1 MEQSK
6 KGVSMGNSIVITILV
21 AVVTGLIVWA
31 GISGKQIW
39 FIDAPRA
46 AVITLGVIGM
56 AFCAISV
63 GKFITGGPAHPLSIL
78 GYLLGAI
85 ALLIFLG
92 QIFQWHLPVVYD
104 ARTALFVL
112 AGVIVLKSI
121 IGRLAPLV
129 H

>member
-1 MEQSK
+1 MEKSK
-6 KGVSMGNSIVITILV
+6 KGASMGSSIWITILV

-39 FIDAPRA
+39 FINGPRA
-46 AVITLGVIGM
+46 AVITLGAIGM

-85 ALLIFLG
+85 ALLIFLA
-92 QIFQWHLPVVYD
+92 QIFQWTLPIIHD
-104 ARTALFVL
+104 ARTALFIL
-112 AGVIVLKSI
+112 ASVIVLKSV
-121 IGRLAPLV
+121 IGRLAPLIQ
-129 H
+129 